1 MAVAPEDMTFDD
13 MEAACAGHFCR
24 ALPKAFVSAPLP
36 RGSWNHTNFPMM
48 EVQEIDLTPMT
59 HFIEVITGHRMETPF
74 EDVELNYK
82 KAIDTQDLQLLPPPF
97 GPKTMVPNTVK
108 LQMVIVEENDA
119 TVTIFKHYFFAN
131 KAKASYCPVDIL
143 AQEPGWVD
151 CIGEHVAG
159 ASQDVKLSIDTEK
172 RSILAWSENHVRY
185 CILHFSNLL

>member
-48 EVQEIDLTPMT
+48 EVQEFDLTPMT

-97 GPKTMVPNTVK
+97 GPKTMVPRGSNVPTSALSSNVLCCDLVWFK
-108 LQMVIVEENDA
+108 LRTLRPDDFMNLTFEDDFWEYLDESIR
-119 TVTIFKHYFFAN
+119 
-131 KAKASYCPVDIL
+131 CPAACPSMSVSF
-143 AQEPGWVD
+143 Q
-151 CIGEHVAG
+151 
-159 ASQDVKLSIDTEK
+159 
-172 RSILAWSENHVRY
+172 
-185 CILHFSNLL
+185 

>member
-1 MAVAPEDMTFDD
+1 
-13 MEAACAGHFCR
+13 
-24 ALPKAFVSAPLP
+24 
-36 RGSWNHTNFPMM
+36 M

-131 KAKASYCPVDIL
+131 KAKASYVKSIACGSLYRPSFMAQKLQTGKKIL
-143 AQEPGWVD
+143 QYCLQNMGGRQFRCFD
-151 CIGEHVAG
+151 LTT
-159 ASQDVKLSIDTEK
+159 DVPSGQSKHKAFEDLDDDG
-172 RSILAWSENHVRY
+172 L
-185 CILHFSNLL
+185 